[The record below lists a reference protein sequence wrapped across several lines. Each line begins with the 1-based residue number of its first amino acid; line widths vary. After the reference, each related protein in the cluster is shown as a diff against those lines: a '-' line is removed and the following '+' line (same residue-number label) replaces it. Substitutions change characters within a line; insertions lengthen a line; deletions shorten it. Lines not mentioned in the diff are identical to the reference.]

1 MKNSNMEV
9 LIVMTLLA
17 CVIALFSGIAIGQSS
32 ENISFKRE
40 AVKHGVAH
48 WVLDENGHAA
58 FEWLECK

>member
-1 MKNSNMEV
+1 
-9 LIVMTLLA
+9 MTLLA

-48 WVLDENGHAA
+48 GVLDENGHAA